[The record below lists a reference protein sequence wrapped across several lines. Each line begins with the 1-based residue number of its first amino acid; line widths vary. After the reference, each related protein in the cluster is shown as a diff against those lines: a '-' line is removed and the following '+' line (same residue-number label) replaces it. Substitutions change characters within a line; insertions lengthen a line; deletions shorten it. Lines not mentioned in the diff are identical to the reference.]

1 MLGTSLTSLKTLTL
15 TQARLLKRRQIRNSR
30 PCAIATTALLL
41 RVVGE
46 FKGRDA
52 AKLVERI
59 RQVGRRLTGAQPR
72 EVVVGN
78 IVRRVLG
85 LVREVVDDQG
95 DGQTPTGSEPSYTPG
110 RNHDSLHRPQLSSSM
125 STFSP
130 LKHAV
135 AEPMHM
141 SMISENMSDS
151 GELSRRPPL
160 LTSHTSYAPT
170 SAAPLVNSLFGL
182 FSQPAD
188 TPSKPSTPT
197 GQMSPNSKG
206 TLTAQ
211 NLERLAE
218 LNKSQNNI
226 DLKGEVMEG
235 IRELQDELE
244 TSDKQIA
251 EVALEHIHANEII
264 LTHTASTTV
273 QKFLLFAARKRKFTV
288 VHCETYPHDH
298 IATHGI
304 LLTGKKR
311 ESNLDEGPDDERW
324 KALTDAGIQVYVIPD
339 SHVFAIMSR
348 VNKVILATHTVLAN
362 GGLVAAAGAHMIAK
376 AAKEH
381 QIPVVVLSGVYK
393 LSPVYPFDIDE
404 LIEHGDAG
412 SVVPYDDGEFVEKV
426 DVENPL
432 YDYVPADLV
441 DLYITNLYVV
451 AYSHSKET
459 LLILIV
465 ADMLHRTSTA
475 SWRIT
480 TARKISPCS

>member
-1 MLGTSLTSLKTLTL
+1 MS
-15 TQARLLKRRQIRNSR
+15 RLLKRRQIRNSR

-59 RQVGRRLTGAQPR
+59 RQVGRRLTSAQPR

-85 LVREVVDDQG
+85 LVREVVDENAD
-95 DGQTPTGSEPSYTPG
+95 QTPTGSEANTPTVPQH
-110 RNHDSLHRPQLSSSM
+110 HDSLHRPTLASSM

-135 AEPMHM
+135 AEPMPVG
-141 SMISENMSDS
+141 IYDGNMSDS

-160 LTSHTSYAPT
+160 LSSHTT
-170 SAAPLVNSLFGL
+170 TGPLVNSLFGL
-182 FSQPAD
+182 FSQPQD
-188 TPSKPSTPT
+188 TPSATSTPS
-197 GQMSPNSKG
+197 GAQSPNGKS
-206 TLTAQ
+206 TFTQQ
-211 NLERLAE
+211 NLERLGE
-218 LNKSQNNI
+218 LSRGQTSL

-273 QKFLLFAARKRKFTV
+273 QKFLMYAARKRKFTV
-288 VHCETYPHDH
+288 VHAETYPHDNT
-298 IATHGI
+298 ATHGV

-311 ESNLDEGPDDERW
+311 ESHADDDDDDDDKW
-324 KALTDAGIQVYVIPD
+324 KPLTEAGIQVYVIPD

-362 GGLVAAAGAHMIAK
+362 GSLVAAAGAHMIAM

-381 QIPVVVLSGVYK
+381 QTPVVVLSGVYK

-412 SVVPYDDGEFVEKV
+412 GVVPYSDGDFVDKV

-441 DLYITNLYVV
+441 DLYITNL
-451 AYSHSKET
+451 
-459 LLILIV
+459 
-465 ADMLHRTSTA
+465 
-475 SWRIT
+475 
-480 TARKISPCS
+480 